1 MDYRKK
7 NSKASKL
14 AAEAKQNSTTM
25 MVITQNSS
33 PLEMEAKQRQKS
45 VSTKVCRRFAVVRN
59 PVEDE
64 YPMMQNLIKFI
75 HNTSGEESGFQ
86 AINSG
91 EDFYKNAYKI

>member
-45 VSTKVCRRFAVVRN
+45 VSTKV
-59 PVEDE
+59 
-64 YPMMQNLIKFI
+64 
-75 HNTSGEESGFQ
+75 
-86 AINSG
+86 
-91 EDFYKNAYKI
+91 